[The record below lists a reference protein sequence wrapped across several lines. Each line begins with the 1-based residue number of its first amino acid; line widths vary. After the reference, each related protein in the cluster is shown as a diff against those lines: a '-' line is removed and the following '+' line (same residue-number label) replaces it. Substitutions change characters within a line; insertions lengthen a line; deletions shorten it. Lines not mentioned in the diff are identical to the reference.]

1 MSKQLGMPTKVG
13 TNQLDREALRD
24 LLEPLRPTV
33 TTYLP
38 ARNDLPDS
46 ATQLKLHWSNLR
58 RSLTAAGA
66 LDADLDALEVT
77 TNEPA
82 AGGDTNVAI
91 AADGKLQAAGF
102 MTEPIEEPFG
112 TTELIPSI
120 LPLLDWEQ
128 SRIPHLVVVVDRTGA
143 DMIAISPEYEDTG
156 TTVTGDDEYIH
167 RGAPGGWSQRRFQQ
181 RAENLWESNA
191 KDVAVEVDRLAA
203 SINARAIIVAGD
215 DRAVGFL
222 CQHLSPRTV
231 DLVRNID
238 GARAEWSIDQIAADT
253 VTQVA
258 TVAAADLRD
267 HLQTFT
273 EARATNHAVDG
284 PDAVFQALRRATA
297 AKLYVVDDTYGHRAR
312 GWTASDPAHIY
323 PYDTPPDVGVE
334 LHRAPLHDIAL
345 RSAVLTGA
353 DIVVVPAGQNAP
365 NGGVGAL
372 LRTNR

>member
-1 MSKQLGMPTKVG
+1 MTKQLGMPTKVG
-13 TNQLDREALRD
+13 TKPLDRTSLKD

-66 LDADLDALEVT
+66 LDADLDALDVAA
-77 TNEPA
+77 NEPA

-91 AADGKLQAAGF
+91 AADGKLQAVGF

-112 TTELIPSI
+112 ATELIPSI

-143 DMIAISPEYEDTG
+143 DIIAISPEYEDTG

-203 SINARAIIVAGD
+203 SINAQAIIVAGD

-258 TVAAADLRD
+258 TVAAADLSD
-267 HLQTFT
+267 HLQTFA
-273 EARATNHAVDG
+273 EARVTNHAVDG

-323 PYDTPPDVGVE
+323 PYGTPPDVGVE
-334 LHRAPLHDIAL
+334 LRHAPLHDIAL